1 LAYSVLMSL
10 PGAPIILYGDELGIG
25 DMLSLPDRAAVRT
38 AMQWSGDHNAGF
50 CDVDVDPR
58 VPVQRD
64 GPYGSS
70 EVNVGRQRPDS
81 GSLLNWVAGA
91 IRTRRE
97 SSAIGWGSS
106 RGLQVDDRRVFAVRH
121 DHHADAVIAVNN
133 LADEPVEVTI
143 DDCGDLRRVEEVFSD
158 QDYQVVNALDEPLAI
173 EPKGYRWFRA
183 ESGTRM
189 L

>member
-1 LAYSVLMSL
+1 
-10 PGAPIILYGDELGIG
+10 
-25 DMLSLPDRAAVRT
+25 
-38 AMQWSGDHNAGF
+38 
-50 CDVDVDPR
+50 
-58 VPVQRD
+58 
-64 GPYGSS
+64 
-70 EVNVGRQRPDS
+70 VNVGRQRPDS